1 MLELSPPIR
10 RSSQPG
16 LTRVL
21 GVKSGR
27 IREEGASSCRPG
39 GRPGSQETWVQ
50 VRAPEHPLR
59 LSSLA
64 CPVMLP
70 GSSSKIKDGSP
81 PASVFPPEKASRARE
96 KEGKVKSGKVHLQG
110 QESILPGNRSW
121 GERKAGPQR
130 VMLREGGLGSPFS
143 HLFSRETRL

>member
-81 PASVFPPEKASRARE
+81 PASVS
-96 KEGKVKSGKVHLQG
+96 LQRKPA
-110 QESILPGNRSW
+110 EPGR
-121 GERKAGPQR
+121 RKAR
-130 VMLREGGLGSPFS
+130 
-143 HLFSRETRL
+143 